1 VSLAAALQ
9 IAVRGDEVPALVLES
24 AFAEIMDGKAT
35 PVGIAALLVALRTK
49 GETVGELVAAARA
62 MRSRADQVRVSDPRT
77 VDTCGTGG
85 DGAETFN
92 ISTTAA
98 FVVAGA
104 GVPVAKH
111 GNRGATSRA
120 GSFDVLEALGVHI
133 ELPIEAAARVLRE
146 VGIAPFFARVAHP
159 AMRHVA
165 PVRRELGVRTLMNCM
180 GPLLSPVGARRQLI
194 GVYEP
199 SLCALLG
206 RVLFTLGTDG
216 ALLVHGSDGLDE
228 ITITGPT
235 HAVRVGGTAG
245 EGQVLE
251 IHPELL
257 GLSLGRSEAL
267 RGGDAA
273 ENATILRGILGGEAG
288 PRRDIVLLNAA
299 AALWIADGAPSLEA
313 GLDLARRSIDSGA
326 AQAKLAALVAAT
338 SRAATGT
345 SP

>member
-1 VSLAAALQ
+1 MSLRSAIEL
-9 IAVRGDEVPALVLES
+9 AVRGDEVPATLLEA
-24 AFAEIMDGKAT
+24 AFGDIMDGKASD
-35 PVGIAALLVALRTK
+35 VAIGGLLIALRTK
-49 GETVGELVAAARA
+49 GETVGELVAVARA
-62 MRSRADQVRVSDPRT
+62 LRSRAQQVRVADPRT

-85 DGAETFN
+85 DGANTFN

-111 GNRGATSRA
+111 GNRAASSRA
-120 GSFDVLEALGVHI
+120 GSFDVLEALGVKI
-133 ELPIEAAARVLRE
+133 ELPVETAARVLTR

-165 PVRRELGVRTLMNCM
+165 SVRRDLGVRTLMNCM

-206 RVLFTLGTDG
+206 RVLFALGTDA

-235 HAVRVGGTAG
+235 HAVRVGGRFG
-245 EGQVLE
+245 EGQALE
-251 IHPELL
+251 IDPVRL
-257 GLSLGRSEAL
+257 GLPLGRSEDL
-267 RGGDAA
+267 QGGDAA
-273 ENATILRGILGGEAG
+273 ENAATLRAILAGEEG
-288 PRRDIVLLNAA
+288 PRRDVVLLNAA
-299 AALWIADGAPSLEA
+299 AALWIAGAAETLEQGLEQGRESL
-313 GLDLARRSIDSGA
+313 DSGA
-326 AQAKLAALVAAT
+326 ARAKLDALVQATTEAEAGGAA
-338 SRAATGT
+338 
-345 SP
+345 